1 MLIHLV
7 DERTG
12 VCVTYPDDSAFST
25 DDEALHRR
33 LVRLAR
39 HWLSVGEEAEELAQ
53 DTWERALN
61 GTPPSD
67 AKSREAWMITVLR
80 NLCIDAWR
88 RQERL
93 RVIKDRLV
101 EDGSQAF
108 GVDSPERIVE
118 QAQRVEQALRHLV
131 RVLPAGEVAMVL
143 LYEVFD
149 YTHAELGALTGRSEV
164 ASRQQLH
171 RILQRVRRIDP
182 KDDPVDDDSS
192 DFLVL
197 CHWALAQRD
206 AAGLVAVLR
215 TSQPQAMALSV
226 QAARPKVHDSAQL
239 PVVTLTRIS
248 DLFIPQLWAING
260 FYFYRPVLEQDIRRS
275 VSA

>member
-33 LVRLAR
+33 LLALAR
-39 HWLSVGEEAEELAQ
+39 HWLSVGDEAQDLVQ
-53 DTWERALN
+53 DTWERALD
-61 GTPPSD
+61 GTLPAD

-93 RVIKDRLV
+93 RMIKDRFL
-101 EDGSQAF
+101 EDGSPASD
-108 GVDSPERIVE
+108 VDSPERMVE
-118 QAQRVEQALRHLV
+118 QAQRVEQALRRLI
-131 RVLPAGEVAMVL
+131 RVLPAGEVAIVL

-149 YTHAELGALTGRSEV
+149 YSHTELGGLTGRNEV

-171 RILQRVRRIDP
+171 RILQRLRRADP
-182 KDDPVDDDSS
+182 KDDPVDDDSI
-192 DFLVL
+192 DLLVL

-206 AAGLVAVLR
+206 PAGLIAVLR
-215 TSQPQAMALSV
+215 ASQPQAMALSV
-226 QAARPKVHDSAQL
+226 QAVRSKVHDPAQL

-248 DLFIPQLWAING
+248 DLFVPQLWAVNG

-275 VSA
+275 VPV

>member
-1 MLIHLV
+1 M
-7 DERTG
+7 
-12 VCVTYPDDSAFST
+12 TYPDDSAFSI

-33 LVRLAR
+33 LLALAR
-39 HWLSVGEEAEELAQ
+39 HWLSVGDEAQDLVQ
-53 DTWERALN
+53 DTWERALD
-61 GTPPSD
+61 GRLPSD
-67 AKSREAWMITVLR
+67 AESREAWMVTVLR

-93 RVIKDRLV
+93 RIIKDRLV
-101 EDGSQAF
+101 EDGSPAS
-108 GVDSPERIVE
+108 GVDFPERLVE

-149 YTHAELGALTGRSEV
+149 YSHVELGALTGHNAV

-171 RILQRVRRIDP
+171 RILQRVRRSDP

-192 DFLVL
+192 DLLVL
-197 CHWALAQRD
+197 CYWALAQRD
-206 AAGLVAVLR
+206 PAGLVAVLR

-226 QAARPKVHDSAQL
+226 PAVGYEFGDSVQL
-239 PVVTLTRIS
+239 PQATPTRII
-248 DLFIPQLWAING
+248 DLFTSQFCIVSGFHFYLPQIEAIAE
-260 FYFYRPVLEQDIRRS
+260 L
-275 VSA
+275 A